1 MRFPVANF
9 ISLFTACLLSNV
21 AKICAPDTSY
31 AMSRVKTKKWMKRAK
46 FEGMPKREDLEIV
59 EEFLPHLK
67 NDGKKRGGEA
77 KRRGALKREM

>member
-1 MRFPVANF
+1 
-9 ISLFTACLLSNV
+9 
-21 AKICAPDTSY
+21 
-31 AMSRVKTKKWMKRAK
+31 MSRVKTKKWMKRAK